1 VMVRTPMIATLLMRL
16 VDMMREVGVFP
27 LGEIAVIVDA
37 LDRSVRTDA
46 SAFIL
51 CYSVYIMVVYRGF
64 DMLR

>member
-51 CYSVYIMVVYRGF
+51 CYSVYTMVVYRGF